1 MESTDQSSYSV
12 ARAARPTSVETS
24 HRLVHRVGLLAAL
37 FASWM
42 ASGASFA
49 QAADPDREF
58 AAIKA
63 RLELLERE
71 NAELRSAITNPNKLL
86 TQVSSVSVMAG
97 EDDGRIRSVV
107 EQYMAEQKAADKA
120 VEEAKKQ
127 AAAEEGY
134 EVGSD
139 LAMTAKWNNGLELST
154 KNKDFRIHI
163 GGRTQYDGG
172 AFWAPQTVQDNI
184 NNQYQNGND
193 FRRAR
198 LRIDGTM
205 YEQQEFA
212 VEYDFVNSSKF
223 VTKSGASDTTG
234 ILDVTAFT
242 DVWWQLKELPVV
254 GNIRIGNQKEA
265 IGFEHMVSSR
275 YLPFMERSYNQDSFY
290 GGSFNGFTPGVSIFD
305 SYGEDTGTWNIGIY
319 KPTNNVFAYN
329 AHTGDYAVTGR
340 VTKLLWY
347 EAEGADLLHIGLGAR
362 QYTSVGDTVQF
373 RTRDAIRTGA
383 SQVWSSPAD
392 TGVLFANDGQFLAP
406 EIAAVRGPWTF
417 QAEYLGNWTHDVQTK
432 KGGPVTDQVFYQG
445 GYVQAF
451 YFLTGE
457 HDNYSKERAA
467 FDRVK
472 PRENFFLMRSEGGT
486 ASGWGAWQI
495 GARYNYLNLNSNGI
509 NGGELNNYT
518 LGLNWFWNPN
528 MKVQFNYMATDRNA
542 YSAKGGGAA
551 LAPGVGDG
559 LIQGIGMRFAH
570 DF

>member
-1 MESTDQSSYSV
+1 MRV
-12 ARAARPTSVETS
+12 ARMSRWTSVLRS
-24 HRLVHRVGLLAAL
+24 IASAAGISAIAGIPVAFL
-37 FASWM
+37 TALPP
-42 ASGASFA
+42 AV
-49 QAADPDREF
+49 F
-58 AAIKA
+58 AAEPDDEFSSIKA
-63 RLELLERE
+63 RLESLERE
-71 NAELRSAITNPNKLL
+71 NAALRATITSPRKRQ
-86 TQVSSVSVMAG
+86 TDVSPVNGLAG
-97 EDDGRIRSVV
+97 EDEDIRIRSVV
-107 EQYMAEQKAADKA
+107 QEYLAEQKAKDKA
-120 VEEAKKQ
+120 AEEAKKQ
-127 AAAEEGY
+127 AAEEAGH

-139 LAMTAKWNNGLELST
+139 LTMTAKWNNGLELST

-172 AFWAPQTVQDNI
+172 AFWAPDNVQNNI
-184 NNQYQNGND
+184 NQQYQNGND

-212 VEYDFVNSSKF
+212 VEYDFVNSARF
-223 VTKSGASDTTG
+223 VNSVSTGAGGAPPVTSSTAPF
-234 ILDVTAFT
+234 DVTAFT
-242 DVWWQLKELPVV
+242 DVWWQLKDVPLV

-275 YLPFMERSYNQDSFY
+275 FLPFMERSYNQDTFY
-290 GGSFNGFTPGVSIFD
+290 GGSFNGFTPGIAIFD
-305 SYGEDTGTWNIGIY
+305 SYGEDTGSWHIGVY
-319 KPTNNVFAYN
+319 KPVSNVFAYN

-362 QYTSVGDTVQF
+362 QYTSVGDKVQF
-373 RTRDAIRTGA
+373 RTRDAIRSGI
-383 SQVWSSPAD
+383 SGVWPVPAD
-392 TGVLFANDGQFLAP
+392 TGALFANAGQFLAP

-417 QAEYLGNWTHDVQTK
+417 QAEYLGAWTQDVAVK
-432 KGGPVTDQVFYQG
+432 ATDAQRDVYYQG

-472 PRENFFLMRSEGGT
+472 PRENFFLVRSENCGSV
-486 ASGWGAWQI
+486 AGWGAWQI

-518 LGLNWFWNPN
+518 VGLNWFWNPN
-528 MKVQFNYMATDRNA
+528 MKVQFNYMLTDRN
-542 YSAKGGGAA
+542 SAAA
-551 LAPGVGDG
+551 GGVGDG
-559 LIQGIGMRFAH
+559 VIHGIGMRFAH